1 MMETADFDITDF
13 DPIAYINTPRWQ
25 QVELGLE
32 RIEELLERL
41 GRPQDR
47 LRFVHVAGTN
57 GKGSV
62 CTFIATALQEAGY
75 KTGLFTSPYI
85 ERFEER
91 IRVNG
96 ENIPLDKLTD
106 VTLAVRK
113 EAEAMEDHP
122 TEFELMAAVA
132 FEHFAREECDIVVA
146 EVGLGGRFDA
156 TNVIVSPD
164 VCVICRLG
172 LDHTAIL
179 GDTLAKIAFEKAGII
194 KEGTHVI
201 SWPQEP
207 EAAEVIERVCREKDA
222 TLAIAD
228 FDQLT
233 VEPLDLR
240 GLLADTAGSPD
251 GEDAHAAPSAGALRE
266 FSYRGATYHTRLI
279 GNYQPSNATLAIDAL
294 HTLQELGWN
303 VSDETIARG
312 IAKTEWPARFEICST
327 HPLFIVDGGHN
338 PQGAQVMAQTLAEVL
353 PGCKPVFV
361 IGILA
366 DKDYPGM
373 LESIAPLARAFV
385 CVTPP
390 NSRALSAHD
399 LGETIGAI
407 AKAHGIEADVR
418 HTQGFDDAVVLA
430 REIAG
435 PEGIVCAFGSLY
447 SVASVKQA
455 LRKALAAQR

>member
-1 MMETADFDITDF
+1 MADITDF

-25 QVELGLE
+25 QVDLGLD

-62 CTFIATALQEAGY
+62 CTYIATTLQEAGY

-85 ERFEER
+85 ETFEER

-96 ENIPLDKLTD
+96 ENIPLDDLTD
-106 VTLAVRK
+106 ITLAVR
-113 EAEAMEDHP
+113 EQAETMEDHP
-122 TEFELMAAVA
+122 TEFELMCAVA
-132 FEHFAREECDIVVA
+132 FEHFARVGCDVVVA

-194 KEGTHVI
+194 KPGTHVI

-207 EAAEVIERVCREKDA
+207 EAAEVIERICHEKGA
-222 TLAIAD
+222 TLQVAD
-228 FDQLT
+228 FDQLSI
-233 VEPLDLR
+233 EPLDLR
-240 GLLADTAGSPD
+240 GLLKDVGESD
-251 GEDAHAAPSAGALRE
+251 GTDAHAAPNAGAMRE
-266 FSYRGATYHTRLI
+266 FSYRGQTFHTQLI

-294 HTLQELGWN
+294 HALQELGWK
-303 VSDETIARG
+303 VSDDDIVRG
-312 IAKTEWPARFEICST
+312 IAETVWPARFEVCST

-373 LESIAPLARAFV
+373 LESIVPLGSAFV

-399 LGETIGAI
+399 LGETIESIAQAI
-407 AKAHGIEADVR
+407 GSTADVR

-435 PEGIVCAFGSLY
+435 REGIVCAFGSLY
-447 SVASVKQA
+447 SVASVKKA
-455 LRKALAAQR
+455 LRKALAGQ

>member
-1 MMETADFDITDF
+1 MAEISDF

-41 GRPQDR
+41 GRPQDK

-62 CTFIATALQEAGY
+62 CTYIATTLQEAGY

-96 ENIPLDKLTD
+96 ENIPLDNLTD
-106 VTLAVRK
+106 VTLAVR
-113 EAEAMEDHP
+113 EQAEAMDDHP
-122 TEFELMAAVA
+122 TEFELMCAVA
-132 FEHFAREECDIVVA
+132 FEHFARQDCDIVVA

-194 KEGTHVI
+194 KPGTHVI

-207 EAAEVIERVCREKDA
+207 EAIEVIERVCAEKGA
-222 TLAIAD
+222 TLQIAD
-228 FDQLT
+228 FEQLT
-233 VEPLDLR
+233 IEPLDLR
-240 GLLADTAGSPD
+240 GLLKDKEGSPRN
-251 GEDAHAAPSAGALRE
+251 GRPQASSLRE
-266 FSYRGATYHTRLI
+266 FTYRGTTYHTQLI

-294 HTLQELGWN
+294 HTLRMLGWN
-303 VSDETIARG
+303 LTDEVIERG
-312 IAKTEWPARFEICST
+312 IAETVWPARFEVCST

-373 LESIAPLARAFV
+373 LESIVPLGSAFV

-390 NSRALSAHD
+390 NSRALSADD
-399 LGETIGAI
+399 LGKAIETIAH
-407 AKAHGIEADVR
+407 AHGDAADVR
-418 HTQGFDDAVVLA
+418 HTQGFEDAVVLA

-435 PEGIVCAFGSLY
+435 REGIVCAFGSLY

-455 LRKALAAQR
+455 LRKALGIEQ